1 MNNEDKI
8 RPVQE
13 RLASI
18 EGTTTF
24 KDLREGFG
32 GIANLTTQDL
42 MAGLAMVRDKTR
54 VAITKGEATDNQLL
68 CPEILETYFG
78 STQTYRVTL
87 VRSYLE
93 HAKVDERHV
102 VPHRMGATLAAQMM
116 AGITFTQKQ
125 DAEFAYICNCRLMT
139 LRDLRAHALQWY
151 QELLDKAIP
160 SFADALRDIVY
171 ARGVRRGA
179 MLIHNSIL
187 HDAVEEAKRAAEAA
201 KVAAQ

>member
-1 MNNEDKI
+1 MSDDKDKI

-13 RLASI
+13 RLAAI
-18 EGTTTF
+18 EGSTTF

-32 GIANLTTQDL
+32 GIVNLTTADL
-42 MAGLAMVRDKTR
+42 MAALAMVRDKTR
-54 VAITKGEATDNQLL
+54 ISIAKGEATDSQLL

-87 VRSYLE
+87 VRTYLE
-93 HAKVDERHV
+93 HAKVEPGYL

-125 DAEFAYICNCRLMT
+125 DAEFAFICNCRLMT
-139 LRDLRAHALQWY
+139 LKDLRAHALQWY

-171 ARGVRRGA
+171 SRGVRRGIG
-179 MLIHNSIL
+179 LIHNSAV
-187 HDAVEEAKRAAEAA
+187 HDAVVEAKKAKEAA
-201 KVAAQ
+201 MR

>member
-1 MNNEDKI
+1 MSDDKI

-13 RLASI
+13 RLAAI
-18 EGTTTF
+18 EGSTTF

-32 GIANLTTQDL
+32 GIVNLTTQDL

-54 VAITKGEATDNQLL
+54 IAITKGEATDNQLL

-78 STQTYRVTL
+78 STQSYRGTL
-87 VRSYLE
+87 VRTYLE
-93 HAKVDERHV
+93 HAKVEEKHI

-116 AGITFTQKQ
+116 AGVTFTQKQ
-125 DAEFAYICNCRLMT
+125 DAEFAFICNCRLMT
-139 LRDLRAHALQWY
+139 LRDLRSHALQWF

-171 ARGVRRGA
+171 SRGVRRG
-179 MLIHNSIL
+179 LSLVQNSIA
-187 HDAVEEAKRAAEAA
+187 HDAYVEAKRQKEL
-201 KVAAQ
+201 AAQK